1 MNEFIGGFHIRSL
14 VLTTWEAI
22 VCTGFSLFF
31 LLAARKYL
39 NRENRLVT
47 LLSANSYSAYIIH
60 PILVVLFTILL
71 EPMPVQ
77 PFTKFIAV
85 CLLAPAFCFAVS
97 YLLRLIPGVKKVL

>member
-39 NRENRLVT
+39 NHENRLVT
-47 LLSANSYSAYIIH
+47 LLSVNSYSAYIIH
-60 PILVVLFTILL
+60 PILVVLFTVLL
-71 EPMPVQ
+71 EPLQVA
-77 PFTKFIAV
+77 PFIKFMVV
-85 CLLAPAFCFAVS
+85 CVLAPVFCFAAS